1 MASSPGRAVRGDAPV
16 PADAV
21 YGGRVGATAEATPV
35 LETDVV
41 RLSPYMRRHVT
52 IHRHHSFQLPE
63 TAGSRRELRDPD
75 TSDDNDAM

>member
-1 MASSPGRAVRGDAPV
+1 M
-16 PADAV
+16 
-21 YGGRVGATAEATPV
+21 